1 MCGYRIQIEFGG
13 PASQKGAREAFSVA
27 GRVVFNLPATL
38 DSAGMGFSVA
48 GAAESKSNS
57 DVVVE
62 IVLCRR
68 LFLLLWVY
76 LPLSSRIDPP
86 ERPIFCY

>member
-27 GRVVFNLPATL
+27 GRVVFHLPATL

-48 GAAESKSNS
+48 GAAESKSN
-57 DVVVE
+57 
-62 IVLCRR
+62 R
-68 LFLLLWVY
+68 LFHHFQIALELLDGACADDY
-76 LPLSSRIDPP
+76 
-86 ERPIFCY
+86 